1 MTDDETERVRQRLVG
16 HLKIRDELE
25 GVDVERDYDVE
36 VIAAVDMLWCGWECD
51 YRGIMFRMRPFG
63 EARLAVLGGVEV
75 GPDNLIDVLQERIG
89 AYEKAI
95 ADTIA
100 FLAKA
105 KGQPVPSEW
114 RWCCTACK
122 TEGRGGEPAA
132 CPTCGATNAWYN
144 YSTRVDD
151 TQPAM
156 ERLHG
161 MLKPEPRDG

>member
-1 MTDDETERVRQRLVG
+1 MTDDGFLKSIQRRLSY
-16 HLKIRDELE
+16 
-25 GVDVERDYDVE
+25 ERDLPEGAEFE
-36 VIAAVDMLWCGWECD
+36 VIAYTPILWSGWEGD
-51 YRGIMFRMRPFG
+51 SD
-63 EARLAVLGGVEV
+63 AVLYRILPDGEPQLYVLDGVHTP
-75 GPDNLIDVLQERIG
+75 PDRLLETLQGRIG

-95 ADTIA
+95 ADTKA
-100 FLAKA
+100 FITKA
-105 KGQPVPSEW
+105 KGQPAPSEW

-144 YSTRVDD
+144 YRTRVDD